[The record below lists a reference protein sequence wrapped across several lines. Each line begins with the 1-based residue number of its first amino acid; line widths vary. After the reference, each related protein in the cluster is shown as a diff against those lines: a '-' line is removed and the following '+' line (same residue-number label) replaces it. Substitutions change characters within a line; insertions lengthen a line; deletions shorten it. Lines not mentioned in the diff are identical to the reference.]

1 VCVLDFKSMYPSLII
16 AKNICF
22 TTFDKSGEVKS
33 PEPGVAYLDKGT
45 REGLLP
51 GMLEKLMAER
61 DEIKTKMKEAKTDE
75 EKEYFDGLQFA
86 IKILMNAVY
95 GVFASAFYRFT
106 NPKIGASITAFA
118 RENTKGIIGQLED
131 QGLRVVYGDTDSVFF
146 QSPGETL
153 DEALEVGKS
162 VADRYSKEGATLE
175 FEMIINPL
183 FSHGA
188 KKRYVGHVVW
198 PEDTTIV
205 RGYETRRTDSFDMQS
220 GALTQ
225 VFGKILERDIDGAVT
240 LARDLVKD
248 VGDGKAPT
256 ESLVISRT
264 CRSFDRYKDPDSQ
277 STVQTAKK
285 LMDMGYEFMP
295 GMKVSW
301 IVVDSRKS
309 PQEVE
314 PYISGRKFEKT
325 PDYEYYARRVAM
337 TLARITDVFGWDVQ
351 ELLTGQ
357 QRTSLDDFMG
367 GGPSVKKDKAKKEQ
381 KPKVKKTDKPL
392 TLEDFL

>member
-1 VCVLDFKSMYPSLII
+1 
-16 AKNICF
+16 
-22 TTFDKSGEVKS
+22 
-33 PEPGVAYLDKGT
+33 
-45 REGLLP
+45 
-51 GMLEKLMAER
+51 
-61 DEIKTKMKEAKTDE
+61 
-75 EKEYFDGLQFA
+75 
-86 IKILMNAVY
+86 
-95 GVFASAFYRFT
+95 
-106 NPKIGASITAFA
+106 
-118 RENTKGIIGQLED
+118 
-131 QGLRVVYGDTDSVFF
+131 VVYGDTDSVFF

-153 DEALEVGKS
+153 DEALEVGEKI
-162 VADRYSKEGATLE
+162 ADRYSKEGATLE
-175 FEMIINPL
+175 FEKIIDPL

-188 KKRYVGHVVW
+188 KKRYVGRVVW
-198 PEDTTIV
+198 PEAETIV

-220 GALTQ
+220 NALSQ
-225 VFGKILERDIDGAVT
+225 VFDKILARDIDGAVA

-248 VGDGKAPT
+248 VADGKAPV
-256 ESLVISRT
+256 ESLVVSRT

-285 LMDMGYEFMP
+285 LMEMGYDFVP

-314 PYISGRKFEKT
+314 PYISGRKFEFT

-351 ELLTGQ
+351 ELLTGSQ
-357 QRTSLDDFMG
+357 QQSLFTYEE
-367 GGPSVKKDKAKKEQ
+367 KAKAAGKKKKEE
-381 KPKVKKTDKPL
+381 PKVKKTEKPL